1 MSKQKTMTDDGAR
14 KLAAAVLGL
23 AHSDY
28 TGVKVKNVEQVQHL
42 QPGAASARQFLHTDW
57 CRDLCDMIDV
67 DYQKFVEV
75 TIQKSHLATPVYKY
89 LEAEIRDYHRSK
101 GEIEQIRKDVA
112 ESSHKETNKGGKS
125 TSIGNPTERKGLKL
139 ATDKRLDRLVR
150 MVSAITTVFESL
162 SPDRQELVKMK
173 YWGRL
178 YTDEGIW
185 EQLGIDRATFYRWKR
200 DFVFRVA
207 IKLGYL

>member
-1 MSKQKTMTDDGAR
+1 MSKQSTMTDDGAR

-28 TGVKVKNVEQVQHL
+28 TGAKVKNVELVQQL
-42 QPGAASARQFLHTDW
+42 KPDAASARQFLHTNW
-57 CRDLCDMIDV
+57 CRDLCEMIDV

-101 GEIEQIRKDVA
+101 IEIEQIRRDVA
-112 ESSHKETNKGGKS
+112 ESNHKETNKGGKALS
-125 TSIGNPTERKGLKL
+125 VGNPTERKGLKL
-139 ATDKRLDRLVR
+139 ATDQRLERLVR
-150 MVSAITTVFESL
+150 MVSAITTVFDSL
-162 SPDRQELVKMK
+162 SPERQELVKMK

-185 EQLGIDRATFYRWKR
+185 ENIGIDRATFYRWKR